1 MSAMLPRLVT
11 SVVSNSLPPY
21 VLQPARLLCPW
32 DFLGKN
38 TTVGCHALLQG
49 NLPDPGIEPR
59 SPTLQADSLP
69 LSHQGSPMMS
79 AMK

>member
-49 NLPDPGIEPR
+49 NLPDPGIEPTAPPWLLNP
-59 SPTLQADSLP
+59 SCTGGQVLP
-69 LSHQGSPMMS
+69 G
-79 AMK
+79 